1 MKTSRGFT
9 IIEAVIIVVFVA
21 ILSLL
26 GLVAYNQFFG
36 SKTATTAN
44 TDSNTTAPETVTKV
58 ESTSDLDKATADLD
72 NIDLT
77 DSDDTTT
84 LDSETADF

>member
-36 SKTATTAN
+36 TKTTTTA
-44 TDSNTTAPETVTKV
+44 DSSTTTTETVTKV
-58 ESTSDLDKATADLD
+58 ESTSDLDKATTDLD
-72 NIDLT
+72 SIDLT

>member
-26 GLVAYNQFFG
+26 GLVAYNQFFAP
-36 SKTATTAN
+36 KTTTTA
-44 TDSNTTAPETVTKV
+44 DSSTAAPETVTKV
-58 ESTSDLDKATADLD
+58 ESTSDLDKATADLE

-77 DSDDTTT
+77 DSSDTTT
-84 LDSETADF
+84 LDSQTADL